1 MKKLYLQIETE
12 KIHSLEFDILWQNPN
27 FKFVKGASLGIFDTC
42 NCSKFDNQDGHLI
55 FSSFNNGDREITGTH
70 EIAEIEFEWIGPKAQ
85 VEFTTENAR
94 GKDKDNNDVDVAVQV
109 TAFAPEPTTLITFI
123 WR

>member
-1 MKKLYLQIETE
+1 MKKLYLKMETE
-12 KIHSLEFDILWQNPN
+12 KIRSLGMDILWQNPN
-27 FKFVKGASLGIFDTC
+27 FKFKGSTSLGIFDRC
-42 NCSKFDNQDGHLI
+42 ECGELDNQSGHLI
-55 FSSFNNGDREITGTH
+55 IAASNTGDREITGTH

-85 VEFTTENAR
+85 IEFTTENAC